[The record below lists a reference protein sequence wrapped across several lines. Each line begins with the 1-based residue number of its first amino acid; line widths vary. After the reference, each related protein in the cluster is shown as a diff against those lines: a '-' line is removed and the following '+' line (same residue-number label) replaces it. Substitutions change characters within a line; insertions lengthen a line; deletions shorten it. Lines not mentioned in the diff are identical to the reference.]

1 MQPHQQRV
9 VDEMH
14 ELDNKLDKLKDFM
27 HTDTYAG
34 LTAVDQGLLM
44 VQAVAMENYS
54 NTLSRRIELF

>member
-14 ELDNKLDKLKDFM
+14 ELDSKLDKLKDFM
-27 HTDTYAG
+27 HTDTYAN

-44 VQAVAMENYS
+44 VQVVAMENYV